1 METKDNLNEQLR
13 KLKKDPD
20 ALEQSLGLNRI
31 LFALID
37 SLKRTQRWLCI
48 LVVVSILCNV
58 LISAIFVIYESQFT
72 TETVTTTT
80 QTTVEQDTDGP
91 GNNVYQSGEN
101 SQYVQG
107 DVRTNGETTS
117 NNHYN
122 DDENDEEQQV
132 QPDGQ

>member
-13 KLKKDPD
+13 QLKKDPD

-122 DDENDEEQQV
+122 DDENDEEQV